1 MIQTNATQ
9 MAFPRFRMLTEDQIS
24 EIVAAAMD
32 ILEKIGIKVLSAEA
46 RQMFQDAGA
55 CVDGEIVRVP
65 QFIVRRALTTAPRGW
80 TIYNRNGERAMEVT
94 GRKSYFGT
102 STASPNTIDPLTGE
116 YRETRLED
124 IARSA
129 AIADALENIDWVMPM
144 GSAQD
149 VPSTAADVHEFVAVV
164 QRTTKPIVFCAYS
177 GQGAKW
183 VFDMASEVAGS
194 PKALR
199 ERPFLVLYP
208 EPIAPLILPDH
219 VIERIFVAADRFL
232 PQMMGPAMQPGAT
245 SPVTL
250 AGAVAQ
256 GVAESFMCL
265 ATAQLRNP
273 GCPVGLGCNFGNFDM
288 NQGLMGVGNPEMSL
302 ALAAQAEVAQSFGLP
317 TWGLAGGTDAKVLDA
332 QAGAEAAFHALAQ
345 AQAGLNLIHDVG
357 YMDMSMACGLEQLVL
372 GNEIIGMVKRFLNG
386 IEVSRDRIALEVIAR
401 VGHGGH
407 FLGEEHTMQYFK
419 AEQWRPSL
427 FTRKPHKYWEAEG
440 AKDTRTRVREKIQ
453 NILETHEP
461 PPLPDSVLNTLE
473 RMKQEAEREILGSA

>member
-1 MIQTNATQ
+1 
-9 MAFPRFRMLTEDQIS
+9 
-24 EIVAAAMD
+24 
-32 ILEKIGIKVLSAEA
+32 
-46 RQMFQDAGA
+46 
-55 CVDGEIVRVP
+55 
-65 QFIVRRALTTAPRGW
+65 
-80 TIYNRNGERAMEVT
+80 
-94 GRKSYFGT
+94 
-102 STASPNTIDPLTGE
+102 
-116 YRETRLED
+116 
-124 IARSA
+124 
-129 AIADALENIDWVMPM
+129 
-144 GSAQD
+144 
-149 VPSTAADVHEFVAVV
+149 
-164 QRTTKPIVFCAYS
+164 
-177 GQGAKW
+177 
-183 VFDMASEVAGS
+183 VAGS
-194 PKALR
+194 PEALR

-265 ATAQLRNP
+265 TTAQLRNP

-419 AEQWRPSL
+419 AEQWRPAL